1 MEIKKIKK
9 AFKKLQLNLVGDVV
23 FQVLHQMDIRI
34 KKKLI
39 NFDISKRPA
48 IYAVWHGYQWGIGL
62 FDPADRKN
70 INVLVSLS
78 NDGEIIARI
87 CHLLGFSLVRGSHKR
102 KGEQATREMLS
113 ELERGQSIAFTVD
126 GPRGPKQ
133 KVKKGIIRIAK
144 MAQVPIIPIVPYMK
158 DKKCFDSWDNYQ
170 VPWTFWIK
178 GTLAFGEPIYVPA
191 DADEAAEEEYRLK
204 LEQVMFDVE
213 KEAIEEHKKVF
224 GGNKNG

>member
-1 MEIKKIKK
+1 MKNDD
-9 AFKKLQLNLVGDVV
+9 FKKSFKKFQLKFIADVV
-23 FQVLHQMDIRI
+23 FKILHQMDIRL

-39 NFDISKRPA
+39 NFDKTKRPA

-62 FDPADRKN
+62 FDPDDRKN

-113 ELERGQSIAFTVD
+113 EIKRGQSIAFMVD

-144 MAQVPIIPIVPYMK
+144 MAQVPIIPIVPHTEK
-158 DKKCFDSWDNYQ
+158 KKCFNSWDNYQ
-170 VPWTFWIK
+170 VPWTMWIK
-178 GTLAFGEPIYVPA
+178 GVLAFGDPIYVPA
-191 DADEAAEEEYRLK
+191 DADETVEEECRLQ
-204 LEQVMFDVE
+204 LEQALFELE
-213 KEAIEEHKKVF
+213 KDAIIEFKQEWRK
-224 GGNKNG
+224 